1 MPRPSLS
8 RSSSI
13 TTRTLRCTDPLPFQ
27 YPAWPDTD
35 TAFTGPQCWHSPLWL
50 ITSSD
55 SIWHSSHHNISLS
68 PSDWDTSGKERLQST
83 IFYFITMSCPCVRAL
98 NKNLWQLITKGFI
111 KMNAVVLNVTMAY
124 LLDLLWAEL
133 NHFTGHG
140 AESWSSASRKS
151 LNETVTINI
160 SALKL
165 LKLWKYKKCYVN
177 GSVCLKETRSYYVL
191 SGHVSRQK
199 CLFWIATRVP
209 SLNSHPD
216 LFLRSLWVLHFFF
229 CGPDAMNHTNTD

>member
-1 MPRPSLS
+1 
-8 RSSSI
+8 
-13 TTRTLRCTDPLPFQ
+13 
-27 YPAWPDTD
+27 
-35 TAFTGPQCWHSPLWL
+35 
-50 ITSSD
+50 
-55 SIWHSSHHNISLS
+55 
-68 PSDWDTSGKERLQST
+68 
-83 IFYFITMSCPCVRAL
+83 MSCPCVRAL

-111 KMNAVVLNVTMAY
+111 KMNAVVHNVTMAY

-133 NHFTGHG
+133 NHLTGHG
-140 AESWSSASRKS
+140 AESWSSASHKS
-151 LNETVTINI
+151 QNETVTINI

-165 LKLWKYKKCYVN
+165 LKLWKNTKCYFN
-177 GSVCLKETRSYYVL
+177 GSVCLKEIRSYYVL

-216 LFLRSLWVLHFFF
+216 LFLRSLWLLHFFF